1 MQKMFKI
8 LNYLNYVFVAFP
20 LIILIAEFG
29 NEDMYSSVAIATICT
44 VIFQLFA
51 GIIWFAKEPLNKRLI
66 NYFTFIVLFAIIA
79 AMRLRMS
86 MYLLPMIAIYFSYIL
101 HFKAIK
107 TKTIA

>member
-1 MQKMFKI
+1 MFKI
-8 LNYLNYVFVAFP
+8 LNYLNYIFVVFP

-29 NEDMYSSVAIATICT
+29 NEDVYSSVAIATICT

-79 AMRLRMS
+79 AMRFRVSIFLA
-86 MYLLPMIAIYFSYIL
+86 PIIAIYFSYIL
-101 HFKAIK
+101 HIKAVK